1 MIPALPFSEKLESL
15 RLLIDGEL
23 FTDEASK
30 LMYATD
36 ASAYREVPLGVVR
49 PRHAED
55 IRKIICFAAENSI
68 PLIPRTAGTSLAG
81 QVVGSGL
88 VVDVSRHM
96 TSILEINAGEHWV
109 RVQPGVIPDE
119 LNKVVE
125 KHGLFFGP
133 ETSTS
138 SRCMIG
144 GMVGNNSC
152 GAHSILYGSTRDH
165 LISVKGFLSDGSE
178 AEFRDLGVH
187 EFQEKCKG
195 DTLENTI
202 YRQIR
207 DILSDPLNQEEIRRE
222 YPDEAIHRRN
232 TGYAIDLLLETEPF
246 VNNEVIQ
253 HSTFNIQYSIFNPI
267 PPFNFS
273 KLISGSEGTLMFM
286 TEIKLN
292 LVPLPPKQKALVCVH
307 CASVAVALKAN
318 LVALKYEPG
327 SVELMDKAIMDCTK
341 DNITQRQNRFFIK
354 GDPGAILIVE
364 FARETKEEI
373 AGICSRMEAEMRSA
387 GLGYHFP
394 VVFPP
399 ELKRVWDLRKA
410 GLGVLSNYPGDRKP
424 VPVTEDTA
432 VNPEVLPDY
441 IKDFDAMLSGLKL
454 NCVYY
459 AHAGSGELHLRPVL
473 NLKDPADVELFHTVA
488 LETAKIVK
496 KYRGSLS
503 GEHGDGRLRGEFIPL
518 MIGDHNYALLKEI
531 KKCWDPLSI
540 FNPNKITDTPEM
552 NSSLRFRPGTP
563 VRDIRTYFDFSS
575 SHGIQRAAEQ
585 CNGSADCRNNLA
597 TGKWMCPS
605 YMAVGDE
612 NTTTRA
618 RANILREF
626 ITNSPK
632 TNPFDHHEI
641 YEVMD
646 LCLSCKACKSEC
658 PSNVDVAKLKAEFL
672 QHYYDSNGVPMR
684 SRLIAYISSINRAG
698 SLAPFLFNFF
708 QKNPLISGLS
718 KKMLGFAADR
728 NIPLLYKT
736 TMERWLRKNLQKLN
750 SSISDK
756 KGSFYLFIDEFTNY
770 NDVETGI
777 KTVQFFNRLGYEILP
792 AAHDLSGRTFM
803 SKGLLRKAKQIATH
817 NVTIFKDL
825 VSPQKPLVGIEPSA
839 ILGFRDEYP
848 DLVSPDLREQAKLL
862 SANCLMFDEF
872 IMKEASAGRISPL
885 MFTSEPRKIKLHGHC
900 HQKAL
905 ASVETTRKMLSLPVN
920 YSVEEIRSGCCGM
933 AGAFG
938 YEKEHYKVSMQV
950 GELVLFPEIRK
961 TSSEFIIAAP
971 GTSCRQQ
978 IIDGTGRQAHHPMEI
993 IFDALLPGSVSPLR

>member
-327 SVELMDKAIMDCTK
+327 SVELMDKAIMDCTR
-341 DNITQRQNRFFIK
+341 DNITQRQNRFFIE
-354 GDPGAILIVE
+354 GDPGAILI
-364 FARETKEEI
+364 I
-373 AGICSRMEAEMRSA
+373 
-387 GLGYHFP
+387 
-394 VVFPP
+394 
-399 ELKRVWDLRKA
+399 
-410 GLGVLSNYPGDRKP
+410 
-424 VPVTEDTA
+424 
-432 VNPEVLPDY
+432 
-441 IKDFDAMLSGLKL
+441 
-454 NCVYY
+454 
-459 AHAGSGELHLRPVL
+459 
-473 NLKDPADVELFHTVA
+473 
-488 LETAKIVK
+488 
-496 KYRGSLS
+496 
-503 GEHGDGRLRGEFIPL
+503 
-518 MIGDHNYALLKEI
+518 
-531 KKCWDPLSI
+531 
-540 FNPNKITDTPEM
+540 
-552 NSSLRFRPGTP
+552 
-563 VRDIRTYFDFSS
+563 
-575 SHGIQRAAEQ
+575 
-585 CNGSADCRNNLA
+585 
-597 TGKWMCPS
+597 
-605 YMAVGDE
+605 
-612 NTTTRA
+612 
-618 RANILREF
+618 
-626 ITNSPK
+626 
-632 TNPFDHHEI
+632 
-641 YEVMD
+641 
-646 LCLSCKACKSEC
+646 
-658 PSNVDVAKLKAEFL
+658 
-672 QHYYDSNGVPMR
+672 
-684 SRLIAYISSINRAG
+684 
-698 SLAPFLFNFF
+698 
-708 QKNPLISGLS
+708 
-718 KKMLGFAADR
+718 
-728 NIPLLYKT
+728 
-736 TMERWLRKNLQKLN
+736 
-750 SSISDK
+750 
-756 KGSFYLFIDEFTNY
+756 
-770 NDVETGI
+770 
-777 KTVQFFNRLGYEILP
+777 
-792 AAHDLSGRTFM
+792 
-803 SKGLLRKAKQIATH
+803 
-817 NVTIFKDL
+817 
-825 VSPQKPLVGIEPSA
+825 
-839 ILGFRDEYP
+839 
-848 DLVSPDLREQAKLL
+848 
-862 SANCLMFDEF
+862 
-872 IMKEASAGRISPL
+872 
-885 MFTSEPRKIKLHGHC
+885 
-900 HQKAL
+900 
-905 ASVETTRKMLSLPVN
+905 
-920 YSVEEIRSGCCGM
+920 
-933 AGAFG
+933 
-938 YEKEHYKVSMQV
+938 
-950 GELVLFPEIRK
+950 
-961 TSSEFIIAAP
+961 
-971 GTSCRQQ
+971 
-978 IIDGTGRQAHHPMEI
+978 
-993 IFDALLPGSVSPLR
+993 